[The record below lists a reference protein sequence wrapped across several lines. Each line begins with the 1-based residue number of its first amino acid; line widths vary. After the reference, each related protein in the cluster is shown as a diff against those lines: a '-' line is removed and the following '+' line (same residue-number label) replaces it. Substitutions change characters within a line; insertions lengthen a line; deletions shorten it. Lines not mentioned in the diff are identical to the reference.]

1 MSKRAPALM
10 RLINTTDSSDPLN
23 IYLGAPDGLKDA
35 TNYSIYASFQR
46 FSRTDSHSRIMVGL
60 QGNVTRNQL
69 AMARTYNPETGVS
82 IHQPTTINGNWSLSN
97 NLDYSIQVGPRSQ
110 VELHAFCNTR
120 FNNSA
125 DYAAIDASPV
135 KSVVRN
141 WNVSPNIGVAYR
153 FKNGGSMSM
162 GAGITWN
169 TALSDRE
176 GFTGMNSRSYDANI
190 MANLKLPAKLT
201 LDTKLLM
208 TLLRG
213 YTDSS
218 MNTSSWIW
226 NATLS
231 RPFLK
236 GDVLTLKLSGF
247 DILNSVKRIVTTV
260 NAQGRTETWSNSL
273 PRYVMLSVAYRLDMK
288 PKKK

>member
-1 MSKRAPALM
+1 M
-10 RLINTTDSSDPLN
+10 
-23 IYLGAPDGLKDA
+23 
-35 TNYSIYASFQR
+35 
-46 FSRTDSHSRIMVGL
+46 
-60 QGNVTRNQL
+60 
-69 AMARTYNPETGVS
+69 
-82 IHQPTTINGNWSLSN
+82 
-97 NLDYSIQVGPRSQ
+97 
-110 VELHAFCNTR
+110 ELHAFCNTR